1 MTFNEKIDNYMQENN
16 ISTLKQLAT
25 LSNIPYTTLRDFY
38 EKKSADNSRL
48 STIRKLSQ
56 YMNCSMDYLAYDDI
70 TMPSIDNTPDLHIDI
85 GENVDT
91 EKKEFD
97 ELELLFDKAKPH
109 LSDDDKETMK
119 FLMQKTINNYEKSK
133 KENKGED

>member
-16 ISTLKQLAT
+16 ISNLKQLAK

-38 EKKSADNSRL
+38 DKKSADNSRL

-70 TMPSIDNTPDLHIDI
+70 TMSIIDNTQPDLHIDI
-85 GENVDT
+85 GTNVET
-91 EKKEFD
+91 NERNFD
-97 ELELLFDKAKPH
+97 ELELLFDKARPH
-109 LSDDDKETMK
+109 LSEDDKEMMK

-133 KENKGED
+133 KQGGE